1 LANPDP
7 AAVTVTPA
15 TRRGLMAAFLVSLPV
30 LAGLGYSLVASLGL
44 AGPGAA
50 GFQTARVV
58 RVLGERAIWAGL
70 AWSLWVAG
78 AATLLATIGAV
89 VVAVR
94 FRIGN
99 RGDRIARLLAII
111 PLPIPHLVAAVVG
124 LQLLGQSG
132 FLSRLGAAVGLFHG
146 PPEMPALVYDPG
158 GVGLILTL
166 AWKEFPFLALV
177 AFSVLATRGEA
188 LEEVARSLGA
198 SPRAVLQRVTWPLLW
213 RGLLPSVVAVF
224 VFVAGTYEATAVLAP
239 SNPLAL
245 PLLTL
250 ERYTDAALARRGD
263 AFVLVLVGM
272 TVSLLAVMAHEWTRS
287 RWERL
292 QT

>member
-1 LANPDP
+1 M
-7 AAVTVTPA
+7 TSA
-15 TRRGLMAAFLVSLPV
+15 TRRGLTAALVVAFPV
-30 LAGLGYSLVASLGL
+30 LSGLAYSLVASLGL

-50 GFQTARVV
+50 GFQTVRLV
-58 RVLGERAIWAGL
+58 RVLGERAVWAGL
-70 AWSLWVAG
+70 GWSLWVAG
-78 AATLLATIGAV
+78 AATILATIAAV
-89 VVAVR
+89 TVAVQ
-94 FRIGN
+94 FRTGT
-99 RGDRIARLLAII
+99 RADGIAHLFALI

-124 LQLLGQSG
+124 LQVLGQSG
-132 FLSRLGAAVGLFHG
+132 YLSRLGAAFGLLHG
-146 PPEMPALVYDPG
+146 PAEMPALVYDPWG
-158 GVGLILTL
+158 IGLILTL

-177 AFSVLATRGEA
+177 AFSVLATRGAA

-198 SPRAVLQRVTWPLLW
+198 SPRAVLRRVTWPLLW
-213 RGLLPSVVAVF
+213 RGLMPAVVAVF

-250 ERYTDAALARRGD
+250 ERYTDADLARRGD

-272 TVSLLAVMAHEWTRS
+272 AVSVLAVLAHEWTRS

-292 QT
+292 QP